1 MPVTVP
7 KTASSI
13 VLRRKALDKYK
24 AHNVKLATTREWKL
38 VYPDFKEVNNI
49 PGTNDFFTVE
59 KYKESLGKTY
69 ACINLFLC
77 RIEDLKGRNYVV
89 LGVSVHMYST
99 NIL

>member
-7 KTASSI
+7 KTASSV
-13 VLRRKALDKYK
+13 VLRRKALDKHK
-24 AHNVKLATTREWKL
+24 AHNAKLTTSQEWKL

-69 ACINLFLC
+69 SRINLFLC
-77 RIEDLKGRNYVV
+77 RIEDLEGRN
-89 LGVSVHMYST
+89 LCSFTS
-99 NIL
+99 